1 MVVFKQVYGEC
12 HCADKTRTAFPQ
24 QLLEHS
30 EQLRKPLQTS
40 KPAEISLFAS
50 LLPSPFSMF
59 ARVLCAC
66 GLRLDRLCDGKIW
79 RIDDVA

>member
-12 HCADKTRTAFPQ
+12 HCADKTRTVFPQ

-30 EQLRKPLQTS
+30 EQFRKPLQTS
-40 KPAEISLFAS
+40 KPAGIGLFAS
-50 LLPSPFSMF
+50 LLPSRFSTF
-59 ARVLCAC
+59 ASVFCAC
-66 GLRLDRLCDGKIW
+66 GLRRDRLCGRKIW